1 MAVLI
6 KFLVPKLIVAVD
18 KNCDLNIEVV
28 LQTGTGKNR
37 TEMDVSYNM

>member
-1 MAVLI
+1 MAVII

-18 KNCDLNIEVV
+18 KNCHLNMKVV
-28 LQTGTGKNR
+28 LRTGKNR

>member
-1 MAVLI
+1 MAVII

-18 KNCDLNIEVV
+18 KNCDLKIEVV
-28 LQTGTGKNR
+28 LQTGKNR

>member
-6 KFLVPKLIVAVD
+6 KFLVPKLIVDVD

-28 LQTGTGKNR
+28 LQTGKNR